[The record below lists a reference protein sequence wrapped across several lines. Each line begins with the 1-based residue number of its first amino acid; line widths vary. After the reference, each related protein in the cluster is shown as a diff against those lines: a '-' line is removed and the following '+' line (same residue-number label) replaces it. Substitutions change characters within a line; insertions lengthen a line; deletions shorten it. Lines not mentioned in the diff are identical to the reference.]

1 MQGTGMPMQ
10 SYESPQEAPREKWP
24 DPQAGPEHWAHAFI
38 YKLLFFS
45 VLSIL
50 AGKPDS
56 VNPSSTTALSRKLQS
71 KHIILAA
78 MKCTSHIYYKGWL
91 K

>member
-1 MQGTGMPMQ
+1 MQGMDMPMQ
-10 SYESPQEAPREKWP
+10 SYESPQEAPREKV
-24 DPQAGPEHWAHAFI
+24 AGLEPWTHAFI
-38 YKLLFFS
+38 NKLLFFS

-50 AGKPDS
+50 AAKPGS
-56 VNPSSTTALSRKLQS
+56 VNPSSTTALSRKLKS